1 MQISETG
8 YPRNNSR
15 SVGGFTLIEILVVVL
30 IIGIMALGVVLSLGL
45 GGKDTQLEQERDRML
60 TITGYLR
67 EQAALQNREYGMRC
81 FDGGYEF
88 LTLDMRRGLWSRV
101 ENDPLLRTRRLPEG
115 LLLDLVVEGRRV
127 LLPKPKEEERPE
139 EVKPQVILFA
149 SGDLSDFEITLRR
162 EDGAGSDGLPVEGPR
177 VRISPDKKT
186 GDIVAEDVVPT

>member
-15 SVGGFTLIEILVVVL
+15 AVGGFTLIEILVVVL

-88 LTLDMRRGLWSRV
+88 VVYDTRRALWARL
-101 ENDPLLRTRRLPEG
+101 ENDPLLRTRRMPEG
-115 LLLDLVVEGRRV
+115 LLMDLVVEGRPV
-127 LLPKPKEEERPE
+127 LLPKPDAEDLA
-139 EVKPQVILFA
+139 PQILLYS

-162 EDGAGSDGLPVEGPR
+162 EDRAGSEGATEAGAR
-177 VRISPDKKT
+177 VRVLPDAAT
-186 GDIVAEDVVPT
+186 GDIVAEDVAAS